1 MENYVDVFKVLANE
15 TRMEMLKWL
24 KDPYNHFDK
33 PSAHLSK
40 TISEKG
46 GVCVGDIQEKA
57 KMSQSTVSHYL
68 SMMQKVGLLESERHG
83 KWTYYR
89 RNERNIQKVAEFIKK
104 EL

>member
-1 MENYVDVFKVLANE
+1 MENYIDIFKVLANE
-15 TRMEMLKWL
+15 TRIDMLKWL
-24 KDPYNHFDK
+24 KNPLDHFDK
-33 PSAHLSK
+33 PTAHLSRNLN
-40 TISEKG
+40 EKG

-89 RNERNIQKVAEFIKK
+89 RNEETIQQLAAFIEK

>member
-15 TRMEMLKWL
+15 TRLEMLLWL
-24 KDPYNHFDK
+24 KEPYVHFDK
-33 PSAHLSK
+33 SSAHLSR
-40 TISEKG
+40 TINEKG

-57 KMSQSTVSHYL
+57 NMSQSTVSHYL
-68 SMMQKVGLLESERHG
+68 SMMQKAGLLESERHG

-89 RNERNIQKVAEFIKK
+89 RHEANIQRVAEFMKK